1 MKKIFKDKIINIDKN
16 LFDNKFLFEYF
27 PSNSGQIFL
36 ENWVEIIYIEDLLKQ
51 KINKPLFNNLWDKY
65 AMYSN
70 VYSPEDELEI
80 FKNLFNDAIKN
91 TKRIHII
98 WVSLKEEI
106 EILEEY
112 YQKLWFLRDDINC
125 FLLDFNIPLVTVS
138 VKIENLI
145 WKWSDYKAQKKKIFF
160 IPPIRES
167 GQNKAMFKWINRWV
181 IAWIHINKFDEK
193 VENFL
198 GECLIWEKI
207 LSINLAKVLLYNLED
222 IGFKWEKK
230 ELIIEY

>member
-1 MKKIFKDKIINIDKN
+1 MKKIFRDKIINIDKN

-27 PSNSGQIFL
+27 EFIKSPKDIELIFMS
-36 ENWVEIIYIEDLLKQ
+36 DLLEK
-51 KINKPLFNNLWDKY
+51 KKNKELLSNLWDKY

-80 FKNLFNDAIKN
+80 FKELFDNAIKN
-91 TKRIHII
+91 NKKIHIV

-112 YQKLWFLRDDINC
+112 YTMLWFLREDINC
-125 FLLDFNIPLVTVS
+125 YLVDFNVPLVTVS

-145 WKWSDYKAQKKKIFF
+145 WKGSDYKAQWKKIFF
-160 IPPIRES
+160 IPPVRES

-181 IAWIHINKFDEK
+181 IAWIYINNFDQNI
-193 VENFL
+193 ENFL
-198 GECLIWEKI
+198 KDCLIWEKI
-207 LSINLAKVLLYNLED
+207 LAILLAKVLLYNLED
-222 IGFKWEKK
+222 IWFNWAKK
-230 ELIIEY
+230 EFIINY